1 MIRIMEP
8 GKLALAVMASGR
20 GSNLDA
26 ICAAIDRNE
35 LNAQVKIVISD
46 KEAPVLDKA
55 RRRGIPALHIN
66 PSEYKNKSDYE
77 KVIIEKIR
85 EHGAGLVVLAGYMRL
100 VGTELLHGFKMRVI
114 NIHPALLPSFT
125 GLHAQKQAV
134 DYGVRYS
141 GCTVHL
147 VDEGMD
153 TGPIILQKMVP
164 VYQEDDEESLSER
177 ILVEEHDTYWRA
189 LQLIAEGRVYV
200 EGRKVFIKEEIA

>member
-1 MIRIMEP
+1 MEP